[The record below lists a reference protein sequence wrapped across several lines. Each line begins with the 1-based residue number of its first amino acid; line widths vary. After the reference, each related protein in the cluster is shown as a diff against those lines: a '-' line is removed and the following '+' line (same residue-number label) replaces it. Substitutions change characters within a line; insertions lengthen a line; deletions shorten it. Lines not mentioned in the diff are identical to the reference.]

1 MQTRSKDLD
10 IRVFGVII
18 TVMAKENF
26 DKKKIDE
33 AKEKLAC
40 HIGPQ
45 KTSMEN
51 TERVRLTELTS
62 AGG

>member
-1 MQTRSKDLD
+1 ML
-10 IRVFGVII
+10 GVII
-18 TVMAKENF
+18 TVMTNKII
-26 DKKKIDE
+26 DKKKIDD

>member
-1 MQTRSKDLD
+1 MD
-10 IRVFGVII
+10 IRVLGVII

-26 DKKKIDE
+26 DKNKIDD

>member
-1 MQTRSKDLD
+1 ML
-10 IRVFGVII
+10 GVII
-18 TVMAKENF
+18 MKMDKEYI

-51 TERVRLTELTS
+51 TERIRLTELTS